1 MNSKAP
7 LTVNLLS
14 ESEGFEAQGVH
25 TAFVDMVAAL
35 KSRKD
40 VNVLTNSREVCS
52 LLHAHTFG
60 PLYWM
65 RRGPYRGRRIMTAH
79 VVPGSFIGSLALAK
93 YWAPISD
100 WYLKFSYNS
109 ADLVLC
115 VAPQVKRDLEK
126 IGVSTRMEVLTNPVN
141 GDRFFPSSRARIQ
154 GRRLLKLAPKDKVCL
169 CVGQIQ
175 PRKGV
180 AEFIEAARRL
190 PEFKFVWLGGRPF
203 KRLTADFDA
212 LNQKMAAAPKNVIF
226 AGVFKLD
233 AMASL
238 YNAADLFFFPSYQ
251 ENCALAINEAMACG
265 IPMLLRDNP
274 EYLELYGPHYLKAMD
289 ASGYATQIRRIF
301 SKPSL
306 RRSYRLKSLRSAKRF
321 SVTAF
326 TEKLVGLYKSLLLSS
341 QGTP

>member
-1 MNSKAP
+1 MKKIS
-7 LTVNLLS
+7 VNILS

-25 TAFVDMVAAL
+25 TAFVDMVEAL
-35 KSRKD
+35 KARGD
-40 VNVLTNSREVCS
+40 VDVFVNSTERCD

-60 PLYWM
+60 PRYWL
-65 RRGPYRGRRIMTAH
+65 RRGPYPGRRLMTAH

-93 YWAPISD
+93 YWAPFSD

-109 ADLVLC
+109 ADVVLC

-126 IGVSTRMEVLTNPVN
+126 IGVKTRMEVLTNPVN
-141 GDRFFPSSRARIQ
+141 EARFFVSPEKRAE
-154 GRRLLKLAPKDKVCL
+154 GRKLLGLGEGEKVCL

-180 AEFIEAARRL
+180 AEFLDTAAAL
-190 PEFKFVWLGGRPF
+190 PGVKFVWLGGRPF

-212 LNQKMAAAPKNVIF
+212 LNTRMAHAPKNALF

-233 AMASL
+233 QMPAL
-238 YNAADLFFFPSYQ
+238 YSAADLFFFPSYQ

-274 EYLELYGPHYLKAMD
+274 EYAELYGDSFMKAVD
-289 ASGYATQIRRIF
+289 APGYAGLISQF
-301 SKPSL
+301 FDSGEL
-306 RRSYRLKSLRSAKRF
+306 RASYSQ
-321 SVTAF
+321 
-326 TEKLVGLYKSLLLSS
+326 KSLLAATKFGVKAFSQRLMEIYSS
-341 QGTP
+341 LLPSSSG